1 MSKPKLIKRC
11 RAEEEEVN
19 EERNILRRTDRKKTN
34 WIGHIIRRNCLLNHA
49 IERNKER
56 KKKKERERERRI
68 ELRGRRKIRH
78 KRIMDDLKET
88 RGYWK

>member
-56 KKKKERERERRI
+56 KKKKRKREREKDRT
-68 ELRGRRKIRH
+68 EGKT
-78 KRIMDDLKET
+78 KNKT
-88 RGYWK
+88 